1 MWTTLSLLASLSLAS
16 LGLAAGDSGQ
26 LTLTDVRTT
35 YGILGAA
42 RPDNKF
48 LSGDAFVVSFNME
61 GAQAKGDKIRYA
73 IGMEVQDASGKVLYK
88 QDPVANETN
97 NPGGDKKIP
106 TFARLD
112 IGTEHPAGDYT
123 LKITVADRNR
133 GVTQDLT
140 RSYQVLPPAFGIVRP
155 AITSDA
161 DGKKPTAAVRK
172 GKPACL
178 NFAAV
183 GFGWD
188 KAKGQPHLTA
198 TMRVLDEDGKSVLPR
213 PSSGGID
220 QDVPRGS
227 KAIPMQFELT
237 LQKAGKFTI
246 ELEAVDDVTG
256 EKSSL
261 SLPIRVAG

>member
-1 MWTTLSLLASLSLAS
+1 MWTTVSLLAALSLA
-16 LGLAAGDSGQ
+16 AGESGQ
-26 LTLTDVRTT
+26 LALTDVRTT
-35 YGILGAA
+35 YGVLGPT
-42 RPDNKF
+42 RPGSKF
-48 LSGDAFVVSFNME
+48 LSGDALVVSFNLE
-61 GAQAKGDKIRYA
+61 GAQAKGGKIRYG
-73 IGMEVQDASGKVLYK
+73 IGMQVSDASGKVLYK

-97 NPGGDKKIP
+97 SPVGENKIP
-106 TFARLD
+106 ALARLE
-112 IGTEHPAGDYT
+112 IGTEQPAGDYM
-123 LKITVADRNR
+123 LKITVEDRNR
-133 GVTQDLT
+133 GVTQELT
-140 RSYQVLPPAFGIVRP
+140 RSYQVLPAAFGIVRP

-172 GKPACL
+172 GKPAWL

-183 GFGWD
+183 GFAWD

-198 TMRVLDEDGKSVLPR
+198 TMRVLDEDGKPVLTR
-213 PSSGGID
+213 PSSGTID

-256 EKSSL
+256 EKASL

>member
-1 MWTTLSLLASLSLAS
+1 MWTTVSLLAALS
-16 LGLAAGDSGQ
+16 LAAGDSGQ

-35 YGILGAA
+35 YGILGAP
-42 RPDNKF
+42 RPDNRF

-61 GAQAKGDKIRYA
+61 GAQAKGGKIRYG

-88 QDPVANETN
+88 QDPVANETT
-97 NPGGDKKIP
+97 NPGGDKTIP
-106 TFARLD
+106 AFARLE

-123 LKITVADRNR
+123 LKVTVEDRNR

-140 RSYQVLPPAFGIVRP
+140 RSYQVMPAAFGIVRP
-155 AITSDA
+155 AVTSDA
-161 DGKKPTAAVRK
+161 EGKKPTAAVRK
-172 GKPACL
+172 GKPAWL

-183 GFGWD
+183 GFDWD

-198 TMRVLDEDGKSVLPR
+198 TMRVLDEDGKPVLAS
-213 PSSGGID
+213 PSSGTID

-256 EKSSL
+256 QKASL